1 MQPEAA
7 EHQPQAATEAAPL
20 AAEAA
25 TGQQD
30 ASSSGPCPTDA
41 PPSGVAGSEAADKV
55 PPPDPNDP
63 AVQMR
68 INNLS
73 KWATVKDV
81 KHLLERRLGLT
92 GVRKVRKISNQ
103 DYAFVY
109 FQSAQERLAADSG
122 INGHKWKGSV
132 LSTAQAKPL
141 DPDRHLKRER
151 EGGEGQGGKR
161 VCAQQA
167 GGRGRGG
174 SGEAGEAGG
183 AAAARTAADA
193 AAPLHRLEYAA
204 QLEQKQHFVEKAL
217 RRLPREMQAAAHR
230 VAARSD
236 TQRERWRMPWLS
248 QERLNQRHGL
258 PCPVAPVLPAAATHG
273 YRNKCEFTL
282 GRDEDG
288 SVAVGF
294 TLGTVAS
301 ELARLREAF
310 VAPLDPPVRLSLAV
324 RRGAPPG
331 EYKHAGEPA
340 EAGGLE
346 TAEGVE
352 TVLGREYIEETLLGL
367 SFRISPDAFFQVNTL
382 GAESLLTLLRA
393 QCSLGPDSV
402 LLDVCCGTGTI
413 GLAMA
418 RSVKRVIGIESNA
431 QAVADAAANAAR
443 NGITNAEF
451 ICAKAEQATRQVL
464 ERLTPSELD
473 SLVAIVDPPRAGLH
487 PDVVKALRRCAPLR
501 RLLFVACHA
510 PAFVTNAVSF
520 CRPTSPSFAGVP
532 FELVQAWPID
542 LFPHTP
548 HCELVT
554 LLERSD
560 LVAEREAA
568 QEAAQAA
575 KQAQAVQT
583 QAAEAASTPTDAA
596 EGGAVSVWG

>member
-1 MQPEAA
+1 
-7 EHQPQAATEAAPL
+7 
-20 AAEAA
+20 
-25 TGQQD
+25 
-30 ASSSGPCPTDA
+30 
-41 PPSGVAGSEAADKV
+41 
-55 PPPDPNDP
+55 
-63 AVQMR
+63 
-68 INNLS
+68 
-73 KWATVKDV
+73 
-81 KHLLERRLGLT
+81 
-92 GVRKVRKISNQ
+92 
-103 DYAFVY
+103 
-109 FQSAQERLAADSG
+109 
-122 INGHKWKGSV
+122 
-132 LSTAQAKPL
+132 
-141 DPDRHLKRER
+141 
-151 EGGEGQGGKR
+151 
-161 VCAQQA
+161 
-167 GGRGRGG
+167 
-174 SGEAGEAGG
+174 
-183 AAAARTAADA
+183 
-193 AAPLHRLEYAA
+193 
-204 QLEQKQHFVEKAL
+204 
-217 RRLPREMQAAAHR
+217 
-230 VAARSD
+230 
-236 TQRERWRMPWLS
+236 MPWLS

-273 YRNKCEFTL
+273 YRNKCEFTI
-282 GRDEDG
+282 GRDEIG

-294 TLGTVAS
+294 TLGTVRERKHVVGRADGVPTVSAEMLAAARRAQAVLAESPLPPYDKVSHEGFWRAMLARQSFAHADGPPELLLCVAVQAAGLPEEQVAS

-340 EAGGLE
+340 E
-346 TAEGVE
+346 AEGVE

-501 RLLFVACHA
+501 SLLFVACHA

-596 EGGAVSVWG
+596 EGGAVGAAAAEGALGAPEESALSRAISSAQAVVASAASVPAGEAEGAAHDHKQHAAQRPLLAEADGAKV